1 MLEGRYQRGFST
13 DRLESNMDPRIRK
26 DDYGFYLMSLSESS
40 KVYFNDYYRFLEMT
54 YEKTSN
60 EKDRI
65 QNCLLVTSDQL
76 SETISYY
83 RAKLVIID
91 QLLKYIRRYYSDG
104 SNLGVIMTPWCFGT
118 VILEKIESYRDRL
131 NRGEVTDLNIPDYP
145 YYVIK
150 YINEIYKVALLELF
164 DFPEQAFQMRWQ
176 YSELLKKYSRI
187 LTDISSSLSSV
198 MTSIRNYN
206 S

>member
-1 MLEGRYQRGFST
+1 MLESRYQRGFST
-13 DRLESNMDPRIRK
+13 ERLESNFDPRIRK
-26 DDYGFYLMSLSESS
+26 DDYGYYLMSLSESS

-54 YEKTSN
+54 YEKASN
-60 EKDRI
+60 ERERVQK
-65 QNCLLVTSDQL
+65 CLADI
-76 SETISYY
+76 SEEYSESISYY
-83 RAKLVIID
+83 RAKLVIIG
-91 QLLKYIRRYYSDG
+91 QLLKYIRRYYTDG

-118 VILEKIESYRDRL
+118 VILEKIETYRDRL
-131 NRGEVTDLNIPDYP
+131 SRGEVSDPNITDYP
-145 YYVIK
+145 YYVVN
-150 YINEIYKVALLELF
+150 YINEIYKVSLLELF

-176 YSELLKKYSRI
+176 YSELLKKYSKI